1 MAVRSQ
7 KQPKWI
13 IAFIAL
19 IVAVGL
25 DTFMTIMDMSAHRP
39 VEFSLF
45 VLFIFLLM
53 TVYPL
58 LSVRDLYWRYGFV
71 SAIVSALVGFL
82 SKVLYQTSHTAGLML
97 ALISLAP
104 LVLSISFL
112 LKFKRMTNSQP
123 EQGYK
128 GVALFV
134 MKTIGGLALALAVFY
149 IFYRLRGG

>member
-25 DTFMTIMDMSAHRP
+25 DTFIAIRGMGAHRP

-45 VLFIFLLM
+45 AFFIFLLM

-58 LSVRDLYWRYGFV
+58 LSVRNLYWRCGFV

-97 ALISLAP
+97 ALISLVP
-104 LVLSISFL
+104 LVLSLSFL
-112 LKFKRMTNSQP
+112 LKFKRMTNIQP

-128 GVALFV
+128 GIALFV
-134 MKTIGGLALALAVFY
+134 MKTIGGLALVLAVFY